1 MEPAKNKRAVGMDRE
16 AEISLVR
23 DLEAAGEAPRLRII
37 KHRIAEIPSRRS
49 NRDAHFAVM
58 QPL

>member
-1 MEPAKNKRAVGMDRE
+1 MDRE